1 MHGGTLSRQVVVPL
15 VVCGARAS
23 WWTAALAGCFGVT
36 LHVCD
41 VCACSGGGA
50 TSRLFVSYP
59 TAVRNELLDVLFE
72 PKSVASLQIL
82 KGAWRCRLLL

>member
-1 MHGGTLSRQVVVPL
+1 MGDVSRVSRCVED
-15 VVCGARAS
+15 GAS
-23 WWTAALAGCFGVT
+23 T